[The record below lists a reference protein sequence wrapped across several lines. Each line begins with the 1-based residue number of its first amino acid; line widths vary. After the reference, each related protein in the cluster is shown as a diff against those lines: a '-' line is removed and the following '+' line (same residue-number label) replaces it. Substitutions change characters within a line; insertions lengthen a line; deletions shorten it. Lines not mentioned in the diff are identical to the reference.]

1 MYVDEHTKAFINKIK
16 KLGLYIQKPKLI
28 IKGKL

>member
-1 MYVDEHTKAFINKIK
+1 MYADEHTKAFINKIE